1 MTVGELDGAI
11 RRALNVFDEWNDV
24 AGLIPKNCGTYYEM
38 QSVIEDAVHCGAQ
51 AALGIKEPL
60 PDERKELQCAADTPN
75 LDLARTEAVPDEE
88 MFGWI
93 RSDFAAERIREAK
106 REAWAQGHTVDKNNV
121 SIHDN
126 PYESEKTL

>member
-1 MTVGELDGAI
+1 MTAGELDGAI

-75 LDLARTEAVPDEE
+75 LDLARTEAVPEE
-88 MFGWI
+88 Q
-93 RSDFAAERIREAK
+93 IREAK
-106 REAWAQGHTVDKNNV
+106 REAWEEGFEEGQLSAQ
-121 SIHDN
+121 HDHDTAPN